1 MTCGFKLNAGKAE
14 FKKQHLPAHLAF
26 FHRILS
32 RYFNIFQLLSPVHSL
47 HEESLTLVESAHK
60 VIVVCE
66 IMLQSGSVTAL

>member
-32 RYFNIFQLLSPVHSL
+32 RYFQYFPISFPGTYTKNLLH
-47 HEESLTLVESAHK
+47 
-60 VIVVCE
+60 
-66 IMLQSGSVTAL
+66 